1 MSDEKKT
8 DRRKPGGSEPL
19 EQTKKLDSAAVNAA
33 NETADNGGAAVKP
46 EAGPSAQNAPAPR
59 RNRYADKMNKGK
71 KKLNKKARIAIAAGL
86 VVIVAAAGVFFVRH
100 ARQTDTG
107 DTTIQTAEATRG
119 TLETYVEGSGTTSA
133 RKREELGRDIKG
145 KVSQVLVT
153 EGDEVVTG
161 QLLVAVDPTET
172 RKELDAAQKELVEAQ
187 RTVAEAQNTVT
198 QAQNALV
205 SAQNKLN
212 HLNVTAP
219 ITGRFVAAADSNGN
233 ATTYRVG
240 EQISEGQTLGYM
252 VNDRQMKLSIYFR
265 AAYSGSIKAGQYAS
279 VSIPSAMSE
288 VGGTVSSVES
298 SSHISSDGVKL
309 VRVNI
314 TVNNPGTLTKGMAAT
329 ATVNAGAA
337 GVIYPA
343 ESGSLEYISEIAVTS
358 RVSGTITAY
367 SGTGNYS
374 AGAAI
379 MRMTSDA
386 LQDEVKNAQSS
397 ISSAQS
403 TVVSAQT
410 AVADKQA
417 RISELQLLIAQATV
431 VSPIDGVVVTMN
443 AVEDQEVSGADPL
456 VVVADLSNI
465 IVNASIMSTDMGAV
479 QTGQPV
485 TMSMYNSD
493 GSQLELTGTVESVA
507 LEPDKNS
514 SGGQGSMPTFSAVI
528 SVDPIDGQSIH
539 SGMTVDYKITTASS
553 EDCLTVPSSAIVNTE
568 EGTAVFAKPLT
579 DENGNEIPFDETI
592 PIPEGTEGIPDG
604 FQLVPVEIGIA
615 DSTNTEILWGIDEG
629 TTVFLAGPTDLYAD
643 MNAMGMG

>member
-1 MSDEKKT
+1 MRGRPIPATPRSGGRGDA
-8 DRRKPGGSEPL
+8 RNALKPTS
-19 EQTKKLDSAAVNAA
+19 
-33 NETADNGGAAVKP
+33 
-46 EAGPSAQNAPAPR
+46 R
-59 RNRYADKMNKGK
+59 
-71 KKLNKKARIAIAAGL
+71 
-86 VVIVAAAGVFFVRH
+86 
-100 ARQTDTG
+100 
-107 DTTIQTAEATRG
+107 
-119 TLETYVEGSGTTSA
+119 GSGTTSA

-145 KVSQVLVT
+145 KVSRVLVT

-240 EQISEGQTLGYM
+240 RADQRGSDARLHGKRQTDEAVHLLQRGIQRFDQGRTVRIGLHSVRDERGRRHGQQ
-252 VNDRQMKLSIYFR
+252 R
-265 AAYSGSIKAGQYAS
+265 
-279 VSIPSAMSE
+279 
-288 VGGTVSSVES
+288 ES

-479 QTGQPV
+479 QTGQPA

-507 LEPDKNS
+507 LEPNKDS
-514 SGGQGSMPTFSAVI
+514 SGGQGSMPTFSAII

-604 FQLVPVEIGIA
+604 FQLCACRNRHCRLDQHRNPVGH
-615 DSTNTEILWGIDEG
+615 
-629 TTVFLAGPTDLYAD
+629 
-643 MNAMGMG
+643 